1 MTGQIIQMPSE
12 DHRDI
17 QALLPWFVT
26 GELETLDR
34 DRVQA
39 HLEHCPE
46 CREELASES
55 RLACEM
61 AQLPATPGAAD
72 VEHGW
77 RLLSRSLEGELPVR
91 ARDSG
96 RRSWLKAGPW
106 LPWAV
111 AAQFCL
117 LMLMGAALW
126 WDGSPRI
133 YHALGS
139 AATAPDA
146 NIVVIFRPETPEHE
160 LRSLLK
166 SSGARLVGGPTAS
179 DAYLLHVAP
188 AARAAVVARLRQ
200 EREIVLVEPI
210 DGG

>member
-1 MTGQIIQMPSE
+1 MTGQIIQMPSD

-26 GELETLDR
+26 GELEALER
-34 DRVQA
+34 DRVQT
-39 HLEHCPE
+39 HVEHCAE
-46 CREELASES
+46 CRAELASES
-55 RLACEM
+55 LLAREM
-61 AQLPATPGAAD
+61 AQLPAAFAAAE

-77 RLLSRSLEGELPVR
+77 KVLSRSLEGERP
-91 ARDSG
+91 APAHTSG
-96 RRSWLKAGPW
+96 WFSWLKSGPW

-117 LMLMGAALW
+117 LMLMGAVLW

-139 AATAPDA
+139 AAPAADA
-146 NIVVIFRPETPEHE
+146 NVVVIFRPETPEHE
-160 LRSLLK
+160 LRNLLK

-179 DAYLLHVAP
+179 DAYLLHVTP